1 MTADLVF
8 VSDDASYARDL
19 LNNPQVNV
27 SFVDT
32 GDSLYVSVCGHA
44 QLLKDRAKAE
54 ELWSPLVKAWFPG
67 GLDDPKLS
75 LIKVTIQSA
84 EYWDS
89 SASKMMQFYEMARP
103 PSRASRRRTW
113 GNTAGST
120 CSRIALFYPGV
131 IDFHFNP
138 DKIACIIHG
147 GPYASAIPAAP
158 RYTAFA
164 GQRKVAAGPC
174 TTWRSR

>member
-1 MTADLVF
+1 MQHYSSEQLASIADKIKDVKFGMLTTSDDTRTLASRPLTLQQVDADGRIWFF
-8 VSDDASYARDL
+8 VSDEAGYTRDL

-44 QLLKDRAKAE
+44 ELLKDRAKAE
-54 ELWSPLVKAWFPG
+54 ELWSPLVQAWFPG

-89 SASKMMQFYEMARP
+89 SASKMMQFYEMA
-103 PSRASRRRTW
+103 
-113 GNTAGST
+113 
-120 CSRIALFYPGV
+120 
-131 IDFHFNP
+131 
-138 DKIACIIHG
+138 K
-147 GPYASAIPAAP
+147 SAITGEPP
-158 RYTAFA
+158 KDLGEHGRIDL
-164 GQRKVAAGPC
+164 
-174 TTWRSR
+174 

>member
-1 MTADLVF
+1 MPQYSSEQLASIADKIKSVKFGMLTTSDDTRTLTSRPLTQQQVDGEGRIWFF
-8 VSDDASYARDL
+8 VSDEAAYTRDL

-44 QLLKDRAKAE
+44 ELLKDRAKAE

-89 SASKMMQFYEMARP
+89 SASKMTQFFEMAKAAITGETP
-103 PSRASRRRTW
+103 KDL
-113 GNTAGST
+113 GEHG
-120 CSRIALFYPGV
+120 RIDL
-131 IDFHFNP
+131 
-138 DKIACIIHG
+138 
-147 GPYASAIPAAP
+147 
-158 RYTAFA
+158 
-164 GQRKVAAGPC
+164 
-174 TTWRSR
+174 

>member
-1 MTADLVF
+1 MTSYTSEQIATIADKIKSVKFGMFTTSDDTRTLTSRPLTQQQIDEQGQMWFF
-8 VSDDASYARDL
+8 VSDEAAYTRDL

-27 SFVDT
+27 SFADT

-44 QLLKDRAKAE
+44 ELLKDRAKAE

-89 SASKMMQFYEMARP
+89 SASKMMQFYEMAKAAITGEP
-103 PSRASRRRTW
+103 PKDL
-113 GNTAGST
+113 GE
-120 CSRIALFYPGV
+120 
-131 IDFHFNP
+131 
-138 DKIACIIHG
+138 HG
-147 GPYASAIPAAP
+147 
-158 RYTAFA
+158 R
-164 GQRKVAAGPC
+164 VDL
-174 TTWRSR
+174 

>member
-1 MTADLVF
+1 MTSYTSEQLAGIAGKIKNVKFGMFTTSDDTRTLTSRPLTQQQIDEQGQMWFF
-8 VSDDASYARDL
+8 VSDEAAYTRDL

-27 SFVDT
+27 SFADT

-44 QLLKDRAKAE
+44 ELLKDRAKAE

-89 SASKMMQFYEMARP
+89 SASKMMQFFEMAKAALMGDTP
-103 PSRASRRRTW
+103 KDM
-113 GNTAGST
+113 GEHG
-120 CSRIALFYPGV
+120 RIDL
-131 IDFHFNP
+131 
-138 DKIACIIHG
+138 
-147 GPYASAIPAAP
+147 
-158 RYTAFA
+158 
-164 GQRKVAAGPC
+164 
-174 TTWRSR
+174 

>member
-1 MTADLVF
+1 MQHYSSEQLASIADKIKDVKFGMLTTSDDTRTLASRPLTLQQVDADGRIWFF
-8 VSDDASYARDL
+8 VSDEAGYTRDL

-44 QLLKDRAKAE
+44 ELLKDRAKAE
-54 ELWSPLVKAWFPG
+54 ELWSPLVQAWFPG

-89 SASKMMQFYEMARP
+89 SASKMMQFYEMAKAAITGEP
-103 PSRASRRRTW
+103 PKDL
-113 GNTAGST
+113 GEHG
-120 CSRIALFYPGV
+120 RIDL
-131 IDFHFNP
+131 
-138 DKIACIIHG
+138 
-147 GPYASAIPAAP
+147 
-158 RYTAFA
+158 
-164 GQRKVAAGPC
+164 
-174 TTWRSR
+174 

>member
-1 MTADLVF
+1 MTSYTSEQLAGIAGKIKNVKFGMFTTSDDTRTLTSRPLTQQQIDEQGQMWFF
-8 VSDDASYARDL
+8 VSDDAAYTRDL

-27 SFVDT
+27 SFADT

-44 QLLKDRAKAE
+44 ELLKDRAKAE

-89 SASKMMQFYEMARP
+89 SASKMMQFFEMAKAALTGDTP
-103 PSRASRRRTW
+103 KDM
-113 GNTAGST
+113 GEHG
-120 CSRIALFYPGV
+120 RIDL
-131 IDFHFNP
+131 
-138 DKIACIIHG
+138 
-147 GPYASAIPAAP
+147 
-158 RYTAFA
+158 
-164 GQRKVAAGPC
+164 
-174 TTWRSR
+174 

>member
-1 MTADLVF
+1 MQHYSSQQLASIADKIKDVKFGMLTTSDDTRTLASRPLTLQQVDADGRIWFF
-8 VSDDASYARDL
+8 VSDEAGYTRDL

-44 QLLKDRAKAE
+44 ELLKDRAKAE
-54 ELWSPLVKAWFPG
+54 ELWSPLVQAWFPG

-89 SASKMMQFYEMARP
+89 SASKMMQFYEMA
-103 PSRASRRRTW
+103 
-113 GNTAGST
+113 
-120 CSRIALFYPGV
+120 
-131 IDFHFNP
+131 
-138 DKIACIIHG
+138 K
-147 GPYASAIPAAP
+147 SAITGEPP
-158 RYTAFA
+158 KDLGEHGRIDL
-164 GQRKVAAGPC
+164 
-174 TTWRSR
+174 

>member
-1 MTADLVF
+1 MTSYTSEQLAGIAGKIKNVKFGMFTTSDDTRTLTSRPLTQQQIDEQGQMWFF
-8 VSDDASYARDL
+8 VSDEAAYTRDL

-27 SFVDT
+27 SFADT

-44 QLLKDRAKAE
+44 ELLKDRAKAE

-89 SASKMMQFYEMARP
+89 SASKMMQFFEMAKAALTGDTP
-103 PSRASRRRTW
+103 KDM
-113 GNTAGST
+113 GEHG
-120 CSRIALFYPGV
+120 RIDL
-131 IDFHFNP
+131 
-138 DKIACIIHG
+138 
-147 GPYASAIPAAP
+147 
-158 RYTAFA
+158 
-164 GQRKVAAGPC
+164 
-174 TTWRSR
+174 

>member
-1 MTADLVF
+1 MQHYSSEQLASIADKIKDVKFGMLTTSDDTRTLASRPLTQQQVEADGRIWFF
-8 VSDDASYARDL
+8 VSDEAGYTRDL

-44 QLLKDRAKAE
+44 ELLKDRAKAE
-54 ELWSPLVKAWFPG
+54 ELWSPLVQAWFPG

-89 SASKMMQFYEMARP
+89 SASKMMQFYEMA
-103 PSRASRRRTW
+103 
-113 GNTAGST
+113 
-120 CSRIALFYPGV
+120 
-131 IDFHFNP
+131 
-138 DKIACIIHG
+138 K
-147 GPYASAIPAAP
+147 SAITGEPP
-158 RYTAFA
+158 KDLGEHGRIDL
-164 GQRKVAAGPC
+164 
-174 TTWRSR
+174 